1 MRFWRNLLGGLILWA
16 AHFFAV
22 YGVASLWPGTQLARI
37 LVLVATVL
45 AFAVGGWLSVKGLRQ
60 FRAATDDMHRWS
72 WSLALLGYALAGAAI
87 AYQGLPSA
95 LA

>member
-1 MRFWRNLLGGLILWA
+1 MRFWRNLLGGLILWT

-60 FRAATDDMHRWS
+60 FRAATDDMQRWS

>member
-1 MRFWRNLLGGLILWA
+1 MRFWLNLLGGLILWT

-60 FRAATDDMHRWS
+60 FRAATDDMQRWS

>member
-1 MRFWRNLLGGLILWA
+1 MRFWRNLLGGLILWT

-22 YGVASLWPGTQLARI
+22 YGIASLWPGTQLARI

-60 FRAATDDMHRWS
+60 FRAATDDMQRWS

>member
-1 MRFWRNLLGGLILWA
+1 MRFWLSLLGGLILWM

-22 YGVASLWPGTQLARI
+22 YAVASLWPGTQFARI
-37 LVLVATVL
+37 LVAAVTVL
-45 AFAVGGWLSVKGLRQ
+45 GLAVGGWLSVKGLRQ
-60 FRAATDDMHRWS
+60 YRAATDDVHRWS

>member
-1 MRFWRNLLGGLILWA
+1 MRFWRNLLGGLILWT

-22 YGVASLWPGTQLARI
+22 FGVASLWPGTQLARI

-60 FRAATDDMHRWS
+60 FRAATDDMQRWS